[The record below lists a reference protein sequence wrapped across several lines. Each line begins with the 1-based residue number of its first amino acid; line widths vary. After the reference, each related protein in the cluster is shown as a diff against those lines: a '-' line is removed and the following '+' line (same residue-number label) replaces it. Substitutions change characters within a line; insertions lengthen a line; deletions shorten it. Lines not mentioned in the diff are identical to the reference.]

1 MYVTNFFL
9 SIPNS
14 SQGPPE
20 EAFDDE
26 EEMVPEPVPVAAPVK
41 TNPKPVAV
49 PKGISY
55 LFLKNNF
62 NFFQV
67 LTLRKVDK
75 SISITS
81 VNILF

>member
-1 MYVTNFFL
+1 MYVTKLFL

-41 TNPKPVAV
+41 NNPKPVAV

-55 LFLKNNF
+55 LFL
-62 NFFQV
+62 
-67 LTLRKVDK
+67 
-75 SISITS
+75 
-81 VNILF
+81 